1 MERNAARNGIGMSAD
16 AKPASSSITDPDD
29 LALSTPAAKR
39 PKRSIVP
46 IAQLF
51 IFVLFFGIWEI
62 MSRFYIREIF
72 LPAPSRILSAI
83 PENFDGI
90 MQHTGITVT
99 EALLG
104 FVIGGISGFTTGL
117 LLGRSYLADRVVAP
131 YFSALYS
138 IPKIALA
145 PLFLLWFGI
154 GISSKVALAA
164 LLVFFLMHFSM
175 YSGVKN
181 MDDRLLRMVEVMGG
195 NRWHVFRYAVV
206 PSALPWVISGI
217 RVSFPYAFIGAIT
230 GEFIASNRGLG
241 YMITWFQGTFETRNM
256 FAYLFVLVLM
266 VSLLNYGLGRLE
278 AYLMR
283 WKQDL
288 QRGELSL

>member
-1 MERNAARNGIGMSAD
+1 MKADVKSIERSLHAEEAQIPVAAPRGDGW
-16 AKPASSSITDPDD
+16 
-29 LALSTPAAKR
+29 L
-39 PKRSIVP
+39 VP
-46 IAQLF
+46 FVQTA
-51 IFVLFFGIWEI
+51 IFVLFIGGWEI
-62 MSRFYIREIF
+62 ASRFYVRELF
-72 LPAPSRILSAI
+72 LPAPSRIVSAL
-83 PENFDGI
+83 PENFSGI
-90 MQHTGITVT
+90 MQHTWITVS

-104 FVIGGISGFTTGL
+104 FLIGGLTGFCTGL
-117 LLGRSYLADRVVAP
+117 VLGRSYLADRVVAP
-131 YFSALYS
+131 YFNALYS

-175 YSGVKN
+175 YSGVRN
-181 MDDRLLRMVEVMGG
+181 MDDRLLRMVEIMGG
-195 NRWHVFRYAVV
+195 NRWHVFRYAIV

-256 FAYLFVLVLM
+256 FAYLLVLVLM
-266 VSLLNYGLGRLE
+266 VSLVNYGLGKLE

-283 WKQDL
+283 WKQTDQQGGPPL
-288 QRGELSL
+288 

>member
-1 MERNAARNGIGMSAD
+1 MNAEVRPTQTA
-16 AKPASSSITDPDD
+16 PVASHAEEIE
-29 LALSTPAAKR
+29 A
-39 PKRSIVP
+39 P
-46 IAQLF
+46 IAPRRPSGWVVPVVQLAILIVF
-51 IFVLFFGIWEI
+51 IGCWEAA
-62 MSRFYIREIF
+62 SRFYVKEMF
-72 LPAPSRILSAI
+72 LPAPSRIVSAL
-83 PENFDGI
+83 PENFEGI
-90 MQHTGITVT
+90 LQHTWITVS

-104 FVIGGISGFTTGL
+104 FLIGGLTGFCTGL
-117 LLGRSYLADRVVAP
+117 ALGRSYLTDRVVAP
-131 YFSALYS
+131 YFNALYS

-154 GISSKVALAA
+154 GISSKVALSA

-175 YSGVKN
+175 YSGVRN
-181 MDDRLLRMVEVMGG
+181 MDDRLLRMVQIMGG
-195 NRWHVFRYAVV
+195 NRWHVFRYAIV

-256 FAYLFVLVLM
+256 FAYLLVLVTM
-266 VSLLNYGLGRLE
+266 VSMVNYGLGKLE

-283 WKQDL
+283 WKQSD
-288 QRGELSL
+288 QRGGPAI